1 MNVIDKKINWT
12 AKNLTKKKVMQSQ
25 DVKNFYENHVVATQY
40 CFQIRKCY
48 DKSCPYHKP
57 IRMNLEE
64 FKKIPWLPMPKL
76 RLSKK
81 EESYQDFE
89 SACSF
94 FEKPDD
100 SYRPGGNLPER
111 EKHESLPAPD
121 FKFVNNRARK
131 VIWCCECGK
140 PRLLYSK
147 QYLTDD
153 ENRAL
158 ELAIENFD
166 YSCGGPF
173 IKTGHHLEK
182 TIFVRLNI
190 NCNTKISAQ
199 YYNMGSKIDGFK
211 MICFNCLEEY
221 QPAIE

>member
-25 DVKNFYENHVVATQY
+25 DVKNFYEGHVVATQY

-48 DKSCPYHKP
+48 DNSCPYHKP

-64 FKKIPWLPMPKL
+64 FKKIPWLLMPKL
-76 RLSKK
+76 RLGKK

-111 EKHESLPAPD
+111 EKHKSL
-121 FKFVNNRARK
+121 
-131 VIWCCECGK
+131 
-140 PRLLYSK
+140 
-147 QYLTDD
+147 
-153 ENRAL
+153 
-158 ELAIENFD
+158 LAIN
-166 YSCGGPF
+166 
-173 IKTGHHLEK
+173 
-182 TIFVRLNI
+182 N
-190 NCNTKISAQ
+190 
-199 YYNMGSKIDGFK
+199 
-211 MICFNCLEEY
+211 
-221 QPAIE
+221 

>member
-1 MNVIDKKINWT
+1 
-12 AKNLTKKKVMQSQ
+12 MQSQ
-25 DVKNFYENHVVATQY
+25 DVKNFYEGHVVATEY

-48 DKSCPYHKP
+48 DNSCPYHKP

-89 SACSF
+89 SACSS

-140 PRLLYSK
+140 PRLIYSK
-147 QYLTDD
+147 QYLSDD
-153 ENRAL
+153 ENHAL

-173 IKTGHHLEK
+173 IKSGHHLEK
-182 TIFVRLNI
+182 RVFVRLNI
-190 NCNTKISAQ
+190 NCNTRISA
-199 YYNMGSKIDGFK
+199 
-211 MICFNCLEEY
+211 
-221 QPAIE
+221 